1 MNIKNKIGD
10 ILNPFHNLIVNT
22 VKILP
27 KPMIY
32 LFAKKYIAGKTLQ
45 QGVEVTKQLNSS
57 GIMATMDVLGESVTK
72 REDAENFVNQ
82 FLELLDTI
90 ENEKLNS
97 NISTKPTQF
106 GLNISFDF
114 CLQQYQ
120 KIIERAKLYNN
131 FVRID
136 MEDSSTTD
144 DIIKLYQILREK
156 YPNNVGIVVQAYLH
170 RTMSDVKEMNKSKT
184 NYRLCKGIYIEPKEI
199 AFKAKNEIRD
209 NFIENLEQMIN
220 DKCYVGI
227 ATHDKPIVDRAYE
240 LIKEKNLSKDEY
252 EFQMLYGVTENLRQ
266 QILND
271 GHRMRVYVPFG
282 DQWYYYAIRRL
293 QENPQLA
300 WTMFKG
306 FLPFTK

>member
-1 MNIKNKIGD
+1 VNS
-10 ILNPFHNLIVNT
+10 LNNFIVNI

-27 KPMIY
+27 KSIIY
-32 LFAKKYIAGKTLQ
+32 LFAKKYIAGKTLAD
-45 QGVEVTKQLNSS
+45 GITVAKKLNSK
-57 GIMATMDVLGESVTK
+57 GIMATMDVLGESVDRK
-72 REDAENFVNQ
+72 EDAIAFVDD

-90 ENEKLNS
+90 EKENLNS

-114 CLQQYQ
+114 CLEQYD
-120 KIIERAKLYNN
+120 KILQRAVKYNN

-144 DIIKLYQILREK
+144 NIIKLYKTLHKK
-156 YPNNVGIVVQAYLH
+156 YPDNVGIVVQAYLH
-170 RTMSDVKEMNKSKT
+170 RTYNDVVDLNKLGA

-199 AFKAKNEIRD
+199 AYKKKEEIRN
-209 NFIENLEQMIN
+209 NFIKILERMIK

-227 ATHDKPIVDRAYE
+227 ATHDKPIIERAYKIIE
-240 LIKEKNLSKDEY
+240 ENKLSQKEY

-266 QILND
+266 QILD
-271 GHRMRVYVPFG
+271 RGHRMRVYVPFG
-282 DQWYYYAIRRL
+282 EQWHFYALRRL

-300 WTMFKG
+300 WIMFKS
-306 FLPFTK
+306 FLPFSK